1 MSHDPTAAMISV
13 LLADDD
19 VTFLKSLRAL
29 VEQQPRLSVVAMA
42 RDGLEAIERVDELN
56 PDAAILDLHMPHLD
70 GVTAIARLRHDH
82 ANLCLIALT
91 GDPEPALHRAVEQA
105 GADAVM
111 LKDEIL
117 DGLHERIVAV
127 RRKRDA
133 TVGAA

>member
-1 MSHDPTAAMISV
+1 
-13 LLADDD
+13 
-19 VTFLKSLRAL
+19 
-29 VEQQPRLSVVAMA
+29 MA
-42 RDGLEAIERVDELN
+42 RDGLEAIECVDELN

-70 GVTAIARLRHDH
+70 GVSAIARLRNDH

-111 LKDEIL
+111 LKGEIL
-117 DGLHERIVAV
+117 DGLSEQIVAV

-133 TVGAA
+133 SISAA